1 MPRQTKFWR
10 IVFETSMMSNND
22 EYAFC
27 SEQQLDYETFH
38 ENIAPRLKASP
49 FSMPRLVI
57 CRPIFEEE
65 LEAGLVLNFKPRSC
79 FDEDKPDITITL
91 DGLYKFINNVQKR
104 YESFNERSRNPTS
117 VVESII
123 AQHYYDCMSGGMPIS
138 MLVACR
144 MAIKQFKCNLSVPVY
159 PGKDNKPGE
168 EGWYTLKD
176 FMDETERYAEEEGR
190 MLPYFEQQKLL
201 NSNNGEQE

>member
-10 IVFETSMMSNND
+10 TIFETSVMSNND

-27 SEQQLDYETFH
+27 SEQQYDYKSFH
-38 ENIAPRLKASP
+38 EGVASKFSNSP
-49 FSMPRLVI
+49 FSNPHLVI

-65 LEAGLVLNFKPRSC
+65 LEAGLILNFKPRSC
-79 FDEDKPDITITL
+79 FDGDNPDITFTL
-91 DGLYKFINNVQKR
+91 DGLYKFIDNVQKR

-159 PGKDNKPGE
+159 PGKDRNKPGE

-190 MLPYFEQQKLL
+190 MLPYFEQKLL
-201 NSNNGEQE
+201 NNGEKE